1 MIFDFLS
8 LISYII
14 LIQCISQMKNIELID
29 NGEKSWEWACSRMG
43 IINTLVNEKIDHKPL
58 KGLRLGLSLHVTK
71 ETSVLV
77 IAAIKLGSKVSL
89 CSANPLSVQEDI
101 AAFLSSKGVKVY
113 AWKDET
119 EREYFDNIKQVLET
133 GPQVLTDDGSNLHI
147 MAHNKKIQGILGGT
161 EETTSGITRLRALE
175 EKGMLLYPI
184 IGVNEARTKHL
195 FDNRYGTGQS
205 TLMAIIKLTNV
216 LIAGKH
222 IVVCGYGYVGKG
234 VASRAK
240 GLGAIVTVVEVDS
253 LRALEAYMDGY
264 QVRKIIEVVD
274 KGDIF
279 ITCTGQKNVISEKHF
294 RKMKNGAILAN
305 AGHFDNEIEV
315 DKLFLNSKENYQI
328 KPYLDCFHIHG
339 KKIFLLSKGRVV
351 NLVGAEGNPPE
362 VMAMS
367 FANQLLSIIHVF
379 RNHKKMQNKV
389 YSVPEN
395 IDSNVAKLS
404 IKYLGISIDR
414 LTQLQI
420 KYAKSY

>member
-1 MIFDFLS
+1 MN
-8 LISYII
+8 
-14 LIQCISQMKNIELID
+14 NIELIN
-29 NGEKSWEWACSRMG
+29 NGKKSWEWACSHMG
-43 IINTLVNEKIDHKPL
+43 IINALVNENIAYKPL
-58 KGLRLGLSLHVTK
+58 KALRLGLSLHITK

-89 CSANPLSVQEDI
+89 CSANPLSVQEDV
-101 AAFLSSKGVKVY
+101 AAFLSSKGVMVY
-113 AWKDET
+113 ARKDET
-119 EREYFDNIKQVLET
+119 EREYFDNLKQVLET
-133 GPQVLTDDGSNLHI
+133 EPQVLTDDGSNLHVL
-147 MAHNKKIQGILGGT
+147 AHNKKVQGVLGGT
-161 EETTSGITRLRALE
+161 EETTSGVTRLRALE
-175 EKGMLLYPI
+175 EQGKLLYPV
-184 IGVNEARTKHL
+184 IGVNEASTKHL

-205 TLMAIIKLTNV
+205 TITGIIKLTNV

-240 GLGAIVTVVEVDS
+240 GMGAIVTVVEVDS
-253 LRALEAYMDGY
+253 LRALEAYMEGY
-264 QVRKIIEVVD
+264 DVKKINQVVD
-274 KGDIF
+274 KADIF

-294 RKMKNGAILAN
+294 RKMKNGTILAN

-315 DKLFLNSKENYQI
+315 DKLFLNSKGSYPI
-328 KPYLDCFHIHG
+328 KPHLDCFHIHG

-367 FANQLLSIIHVF
+367 FANQLLSIIHIF
-379 RNHKKMQNKV
+379 KNHKRMQNKV

-404 IKYLGISIDR
+404 LQYLGISIDK
-414 LTQLQI
+414 LTPLQR
-420 KYAKSY
+420 KYAKSF

>member
-1 MIFDFLS
+1 M
-8 LISYII
+8 
-14 LIQCISQMKNIELID
+14 IQCISQLKNIELIA

-43 IINTLVNEKIDHKPL
+43 IINTLVNEKIEHKPL

-77 IAAIKLGSKVSL
+77 IAAVKLGSKVSL

-133 GPQVLTDDGSNLHI
+133 APQVLTDDGSNLHI

-216 LIAGKH
+216 LVAGKH
-222 IVVCGYGYVGKG
+222 IVICGYGYVGKG

-328 KPYLDCFHIHG
+328 KPFLDCFHIHG
-339 KKIFLLSKGRVV
+339 KKLFLLSKGRVV

-389 YSVPEN
+389 YPVPEN

-420 KYAKSY
+420 KYANSY

>member
-1 MIFDFLS
+1 MN
-8 LISYII
+8 
-14 LIQCISQMKNIELID
+14 NIELIN
-29 NGEKSWEWACSRMG
+29 NGKRSWEWACSHMG
-43 IINTLVNEKIDHKPL
+43 TINALVNENFADKPL
-58 KGLRLGLSLHVTK
+58 RGLKLGLSLHVTK

-77 IAAIKLGSKVSL
+77 MAAIKLGSKVTL

-101 AAFLSSKGVKVY
+101 AAFLSSRGVKVY
-113 AWKDET
+113 AWKDQT
-119 EREYFDNIKQVLET
+119 EKEYFDNLKQVLET
-133 GPQVLTDDGSNLHI
+133 GPQVLTDDGSDLHI
-147 MAHNKKIQGILGGT
+147 LAHKKKVQGILGGT

-175 EKGMLLYPI
+175 QQGKLLYPV
-184 IGVNEARTKHL
+184 IGVNEARTKHV

-205 TLMAIIKLTNV
+205 TLTGIMKLTNV

-240 GLGAIVTVVEVDS
+240 GMGAIVTVVEVDP

-264 QVRKIIEVVD
+264 NVKKINQVVD
-274 KGDIF
+274 NGDIF
-279 ITCTGQKNVISEKHF
+279 ITCTGQKNVISKKHF

-315 DKLFLNSKENYQI
+315 DKLFLISKGSYPIRPN
-328 KPYLDCFHIHG
+328 LDCMQIDG

-367 FANQLLSIIHVF
+367 FANQLLSIIHIF
-379 RNHKKMQNKV
+379 RNHKTMQNKV
-389 YSVPEN
+389 YPVPET
-395 IDSNVAKLS
+395 IDSKVAELS
-404 IKYLGISIDR
+404 LKYLGISIDK
-414 LTQLQI
+414 LTPLQR
-420 KYAKSY
+420 KYAISY

>member
-1 MIFDFLS
+1 MN
-8 LISYII
+8 
-14 LIQCISQMKNIELID
+14 NIELIN
-29 NGEKSWEWACSRMG
+29 NGKRSWEWASSHMG
-43 IINTLVNEKIDHKPL
+43 TINALVNEYFADKPL
-58 KGLRLGLSLHVTK
+58 RGLKLGLSLHVTK

-77 IAAIKLGSKVSL
+77 IAAIKLGSKVTL

-101 AAFLSSKGVKVY
+101 AAFLSSRGVKVY
-113 AWKDET
+113 AWKVET
-119 EREYFDNIKQVLET
+119 EKEYFDNLKQVLET
-133 GPQVLTDDGSNLHI
+133 GPQVLTDDGSALHI
-147 MAHNKKIQGILGGT
+147 LAHKKKVQGILGGT

-175 EKGMLLYPI
+175 EQGKMLYPV

-205 TLMAIIKLTNV
+205 TLTGIMKLTNV

-222 IVVCGYGYVGKG
+222 IVICGYGYVGKG

-240 GLGAIVTVVEVDS
+240 GMGAIVTVVEVDP

-264 QVRKIIEVVD
+264 NVKKINQVVD
-274 KGDIF
+274 NGDIF
-279 ITCTGQKNVISEKHF
+279 ITCTGQKNVISKKHF

-315 DKLFLNSKENYQI
+315 DKLFLISKGSYPIRPN
-328 KPYLDCFHIHG
+328 LDCMQIDG

-367 FANQLLSIIHVF
+367 FANQLLSIIHIF
-379 RNHKKMQNKV
+379 RNHKTMQNKV
-389 YSVPEN
+389 YPVPEN
-395 IDSNVAKLS
+395 IDSKVAELS
-404 IKYLGISIDR
+404 LKYLGISIDK
-414 LTQLQI
+414 LTPLQR
-420 KYAKSY
+420 KYAISY

>member
-1 MIFDFLS
+1 
-8 LISYII
+8 
-14 LIQCISQMKNIELID
+14 MKNIGLIH
-29 NGEKSWEWACSRMG
+29 NGEKSWEWAYSHMG
-43 IINTLVNEKIDHKPL
+43 IITTLVNENIEHKPL

-119 EREYFDNIKQVLET
+119 EREYLDNIKQVLET
-133 GPQVLTDDGSNLHI
+133 QPHVLTDDGSNLHI
-147 MAHNKKIQGILGGT
+147 LAHNKKVQGILGGT

-175 EKGMLLYPI
+175 EQGMLRYPI

-205 TLMAIIKLTNV
+205 TVMAIIKLTNV

-222 IVVCGYGYVGKG
+222 IVICGYGYVGKG

-264 QVRKIIEVVD
+264 QVRKIIQVVD
-274 KGDIF
+274 KADIF

-294 RKMKNGAILAN
+294 RKMKNGVILAN

-315 DKLFLNSKENYQI
+315 DKLFLNSKQNYQI

-367 FANQLLSIIHVF
+367 FANQLLSIIHIF
-379 RNHKKMQNKV
+379 RNHKRMEKKV
-389 YSVPEN
+389 YSVPEH

-404 IKYLGISIDR
+404 LKYFGISIDK
-414 LTQLQI
+414 LTPLQI

>member
-1 MIFDFLS
+1 M
-8 LISYII
+8 SYII
-14 LIQCISQMKNIELID
+14 LIQCISQLKNIELIA

-43 IINTLVNEKIDHKPL
+43 IINTLVNKKIEHKPL

-133 GPQVLTDDGSNLHI
+133 QPHVLTDDGSNLHI
-147 MAHNKKIQGILGGT
+147 MAHNKKVQGILGGT
-161 EETTSGITRLRALE
+161 EQTTSGITRLRALE
-175 EKGMLLYPI
+175 EQGMLLYPI

-205 TLMAIIKLTNV
+205 TLMAIIKLPNI

-222 IVVCGYGYVGKG
+222 IVICGYGYVGKG

-253 LRALEAYMDGY
+253 FRALEAYMDGY
-264 QVRKIIEVVD
+264 QVRKIIQVVD
-274 KGDIF
+274 KADIF

-315 DKLFLNSKENYQI
+315 DKLFLNSKQNYQI

-367 FANQLLSIIHVF
+367 FANQLLSIIHIF
-379 RNHKKMQNKV
+379 RNHKRMEKKV
-389 YSVPEN
+389 YSVLEN

-404 IKYLGISIDR
+404 LKYFGISIDK
-414 LTQLQI
+414 LTPLQI

>member
-1 MIFDFLS
+1 MN
-8 LISYII
+8 
-14 LIQCISQMKNIELID
+14 NIELIN
-29 NGEKSWEWACSRMG
+29 NGKRSWEWACSHMG
-43 IINTLVNEKIDHKPL
+43 TINALVNENFADKPL
-58 KGLRLGLSLHVTK
+58 RGLKLGLSLHVTK

-77 IAAIKLGSKVSL
+77 LAAIKLGSKVTL

-101 AAFLSSKGVKVY
+101 AAFLSSRGVKVY

-119 EREYFDNIKQVLET
+119 ESEYFDNLKQVLDT
-133 GPQVLTDDGSNLHI
+133 GPQILTDDGSNLHI
-147 MAHNKKIQGILGGT
+147 LAHKKKVQGILGGT
-161 EETTSGITRLRALE
+161 EETTSGVTRLRALE
-175 EKGMLLYPI
+175 EHGKLLYPV

-205 TLMAIIKLTNV
+205 TLTGIMKLTNV

-240 GLGAIVTVVEVDS
+240 GMGAIVTVVEVDS

-264 QVRKIIEVVD
+264 NVNKINQVVD

-279 ITCTGQKNVISEKHF
+279 ITCTGQKNVISKKHF

-315 DKLFLNSKENYQI
+315 DKLFSISKGSYPI
-328 KPYLDCFHIHG
+328 KPNLDCILIDG

-367 FANQLLSIIHVF
+367 FANQLLSIIHIF
-379 RNHKKMQNKV
+379 RNHKTMQNKV
-389 YSVPEN
+389 YPVPEN
-395 IDSNVAKLS
+395 IDSNVAELS
-404 IKYLGISIDR
+404 LKYLGISIDK
-414 LTQLQI
+414 LTPLQR
-420 KYAKSY
+420 KYAISY

>member
-1 MIFDFLS
+1 
-8 LISYII
+8 
-14 LIQCISQMKNIELID
+14 MKNIELIA

-43 IINTLVNEKIDHKPL
+43 IINTLVNEKIEHKPL

-240 GLGAIVTVVEVDS
+240 GMGAIVTVVEVDS

-264 QVRKIIEVVD
+264 DVKKINQVVD

-315 DKLFLNSKENYQI
+315 DKLFLISKGSYPI
-328 KPYLDCFHIHG
+328 KPNLDCIQIDG

-367 FANQLLSIIHVF
+367 FANQLLSIIHIF
-379 RNHKKMQNKV
+379 RNHKTMQNKV
-389 YSVPEN
+389 YPVPEN
-395 IDSNVAKLS
+395 IDSNVAELS
-404 IKYLGISIDR
+404 LKYLGISIDK
-414 LTQLQI
+414 LTPLQR

>member
-1 MIFDFLS
+1 M
-8 LISYII
+8 
-14 LIQCISQMKNIELID
+14 IQCISQLKNIELIA

-43 IINTLVNEKIDHKPL
+43 IINTLVNEKIEHKPL

-222 IVVCGYGYVGKG
+222 IVICGYGYVGKG